1 MLLGF
6 GGRNFYSFKED
17 FDVTLEHKDDVL
29 SVLGIK
35 GANASGKTNV
45 ILALSYIRSFM
56 YNSFSEFHPDDGMYA
71 KPFFDSQ
78 ENIELYIHFKLDNIE
93 YKYEIEFTQEI
104 LVKEVFSRKDNR
116 WTTMFIREGEKVTE
130 CINELDELKTIK
142 INRTNV
148 SIVSLAHQHGIK
160 ELDIFYTFAKGIIT
174 NVDLMGKITNNEHFL
189 GYQTA
194 SKIYFENKNLLDNIG
209 LFLKKSDTG
218 ITVIEIVE
226 LKDEITNELTY
237 EPLFHHKVDGKT
249 YKLQYYEESNGTQLL
264 YRQLGAYF
272 EALYLGL
279 VIAYD
284 EFDIGL
290 HPDLSLLLITLFE
303 DEKLNQNG
311 AQLILTSHHSEV
323 IDKLGK
329 YRLVFVNKKENESYL
344 YRLDEIPGDI
354 LRPDRS
360 IMPAYNSRKIGGRP
374 EVMIHAE

>member
-17 FDVTLEHKDDVL
+17 FDVTLEHKDEVL
-29 SVLGIK
+29 SILGIK

-56 YNSFSEFHPDDGMYA
+56 FNSFSEFHPDDGMYA

-78 ENIELYIHFKLDNIE
+78 ENIELYIHFKLDDIE

-116 WTTMFIREGEKVTE
+116 WTTMFIREGEKVIE
-130 CINELDELKTIK
+130 CINALDELKTIK

-174 NVDLMGKITNNEHFL
+174 NVDLMGKMTNNEHFL
-189 GYQTA
+189 EYQIA
-194 SKIYFENKNLLDNIG
+194 SKIYFENKDLLDNIG

-226 LKDEITNELTY
+226 LKDEITKELTY
-237 EPLFHHKVDGKT
+237 EPLFHHQVDGKT
-249 YKLQYYEESNGTQLL
+249 YKLQYFEESNGTQLL

-290 HPDLSLLLITLFE
+290 HPDLSLLLISLFE
-303 DEKLNQNG
+303 DKKLNKNG

-360 IMPAYNSRKIGGRP
+360 IMPAYNAHKIGGRP
-374 EVMIHAE
+374 QVVVHG